1 MRIVPA
7 KTPNNMDVKI
17 GEIYAIVQH
26 LTIWGK
32 SSRAKY
38 YVVVAALTCCFFL
51 FVLCRYAHY
60 KNNTANFLEY
70 SLECNTT

>member
-26 LTIWGK
+26 LTVWGK

-38 YVVVAALTCCFFL
+38 YVVVAALTCCFSCLSCVVMHIIKIIRRIF
-51 FVLCRYAHY
+51 
-60 KNNTANFLEY
+60 
-70 SLECNTT
+70 